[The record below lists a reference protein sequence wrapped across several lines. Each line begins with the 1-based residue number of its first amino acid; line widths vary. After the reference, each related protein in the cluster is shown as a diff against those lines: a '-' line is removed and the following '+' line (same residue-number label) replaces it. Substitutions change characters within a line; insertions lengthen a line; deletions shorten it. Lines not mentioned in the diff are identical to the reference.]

1 MLGGDKT
8 EYHRMIS
15 CQYRT
20 IILLITVIIFILIFK
35 PAYKVAGF
43 IMTLFCTHVYGIAIW
58 HI

>member
-1 MLGGDKT
+1 MNMVLGGDKT

-43 IMTLFCTHVYGIAIW
+43 IMTLFVHMYMV
-58 HI
+58 